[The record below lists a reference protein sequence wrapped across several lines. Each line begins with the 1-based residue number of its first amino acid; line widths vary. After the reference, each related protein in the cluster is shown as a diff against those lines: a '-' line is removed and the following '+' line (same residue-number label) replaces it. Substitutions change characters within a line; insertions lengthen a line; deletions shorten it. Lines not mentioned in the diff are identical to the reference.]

1 MNLPFFKRASQS
13 AINKIVPAAGIP
25 TVGIE
30 PEQPL
35 IDQAS
40 IIAERDAIRAE
51 FDLLKASSSVL
62 IADLEA
68 KANGFAQEI
77 ERLKADAEKAK
88 EIYEKTREEITQEIR
103 QHEVAAVAAAQGIPP
118 ESIVPAQME
127 SAPATKEEKLADL
140 QKRLAQ
146 TNDPAERFRIGQ
158 ETRKVISSN

>member
-30 PEQPL
+30 SEPAV
-35 IDQAS
+35 IDQSAL
-40 IIAERDAIRAE
+40 IAERDSIRAE
-51 FDLLKASSSVL
+51 FDLLKATSAEL
-62 IADLEA
+62 ISDLEA

-77 ERLKADAEKAK
+77 ERIKADADKAK
-88 EIYEKTREEITQEIR
+88 ELYDKTREEITQEIR
-103 QHEVAAVAAAQGIPP
+103 QHEVAAIAAAQGIPP
-118 ESIVPAQME
+118 EAIVPAQME
-127 SAPATKEEKLADL
+127 SAPATKEEKLAAL